1 MFSIL
6 ITFSLKKIKISIT
19 SDLSNY
25 NDFNL
30 KIVNIC
36 LFVVYSSIKVKNAL
50 FLDYIESFDTS
61 LIF

>member
-6 ITFSLKKIKISIT
+6 ITFSLKKTKISIT